1 MATKR
6 PRPRDPIGA
15 PSLTLD
21 EARWVAA
28 IIAKL
33 PKLLR
38 RAQDH
43 RDVRCLTRL
52 ESLSN

>member
-6 PRPRDPIGA
+6 PPRDPIGA